1 MATTN
6 FSPNVSKLNNARL
19 CILLTVIFSAVN
31 IILANFGI
39 YLIYSTYFSTLIVN
53 VGVVMKVESGM
64 DIYFIVAAVLALISL
79 VPYLLSWI
87 FSKKHPVWFI
97 ICLVLFALDTLFI
110 TFEAIPLLAE
120 GDFSI
125 VLDLIIHV
133 IILIELIAGVKA
145 GYALKKEA
153 NNVTEPYTA
162 EPLINEVENSL
173 ANVTREITIT
183 RVKSFIGAAMAYHI
197 FVNGELVGS
206 LTNGET
212 KTITAPANKFE
223 LAIAISNGLAS
234 NRITVEEGVENA
246 NYNVQTKMGFTTN
259 NIIITKVEN

>member
-1 MATTN
+1 M
-6 FSPNVSKLNNARL
+6 
-19 CILLTVIFSAVN
+19 
-31 IILANFGI
+31 
-39 YLIYSTYFSTLIVN
+39 
-53 VGVVMKVESGM
+53 
-64 DIYFIVAAVLALISL
+64 
-79 VPYLLSWI
+79 
-87 FSKKHPVWFI
+87 
-97 ICLVLFALDTLFI
+97 

-162 EPLINEVENSL
+162 EPLINEVENPL

-197 FVNGELVGS
+197 FVNGETCGQF
-206 LTNGET
+206 N
-212 KTITAPANKFE
+212 
-223 LAIAISNGLAS
+223 
-234 NRITVEEGVENA
+234 
-246 NYNVQTKMGFTTN
+246 
-259 NIIITKVEN
+259 